1 MRKDLSLLAAAAA
14 VAAFLSAGPSAVVA
28 ANAPPPSTFASGL
41 AGPLHLSA
49 GEHGTVTVSEEFV
62 GRLTRVDAHGT
73 KKVLYENADWDVAG
87 NAQQGSTM
95 YFVESKGAGPMDS
108 RPLTGHVRSIDEDG
122 HQRTFGDFAALETQH
137 NADKEARYGFRNL
150 PPDCAAQLP
159 REVPAASGG
168 DVDSHPYGM
177 TVSGRT
183 IYVADAGANSVVSV
197 DVRSGRTKT
206 VAVLPPRPFK
216 ITAEAAAAS
225 HLPACTVGRTYAFEP
240 VPTDVVA
247 GPGDWLYVST
257 LPGGPEDPA
266 LGARG
271 AVFKVDPDNGRV
283 ELLADHVMS
292 PTGLVVN
299 DDGDVYVASLFG
311 KGVLKIDRHSGK
323 QSVVLNAALTADVD
337 LRGSTLYATV
347 HALPPEGAAPSPP
360 NGQVASTDVG
370 HGSHDD

>member
-1 MRKDLSLLAAAAA
+1 MRKDLSLLAAAAT

-28 ANAPPPSTFASGL
+28 ANGPPTTLASGL
-41 AGPLHLSA
+41 GGPLHLSA

-62 GRLTRVDAHGT
+62 GRLTRMDAHGT
-73 KKVLYENADWDVAG
+73 KKVLYENAHWDVAG
-87 NAQQGSTM
+87 NAQQGSTT
-95 YFVESKGAGPMDS
+95 YFVESQGAGPMDA
-108 RPLTGHVRSIDEDG
+108 RPLVGHVRSIDEDG

-137 NADKEARYGFRNL
+137 NADKDAHYGFHNL
-150 PPDCAAQLP
+150 PADCAAQLP
-159 REVPAASGG
+159 PQVPAASGG

-197 DVRSGRTKT
+197 DVRTGRTRT

-240 VPTDVVA
+240 VPTDVA
-247 GPGDWLYVST
+247 QGPGDWLYVST

-283 ELLADHVMS
+283 KLLADQVMS
-292 PTGLVVN
+292 PTGLAVG
-299 DDGDVYVASLFG
+299 DDGDIYVASLFG

-323 QSVVLNAALTADVD
+323 QSVVLSAALTADVD
-337 LRGSTLYATV
+337 LAGSTLYATV
-347 HALPPEGAAPSPP
+347 NALPSEGAAPGPP
-360 NGQVASTDVG
+360 NGKVASSDVG